1 MVYKLVIGNKG
12 KAWKVELDSEVLAG
26 KSLGDKVDG
35 KDLKAE
41 LEGYE
46 IEITGGTDTAGFP
59 LKSDVEGIG
68 LRRVLLTKGWGM
80 RDSRKGV
87 RIRKTVRGKTISE
100 KVTQINLKV
109 VKEGKKKLS
118 DIFPEQNTA
127 EQSSAVPLADGTTK
141 GKVAEPEKVKEV
153 KVEEKV
159 EAN

>member
-35 KDLKAE
+35 KDLKAD

-118 DIFPEQNTA
+118 DIFPEQNK
-127 EQSSAVPLADGTTK
+127 S
-141 GKVAEPEKVKEV
+141 PEVEKKIEEVKEEV
-153 KVEEKV
+153 KTEEK
-159 EAN
+159 

>member
-100 KVTQINLKV
+100 KVTQVNLKV

-118 DIFPEQNTA
+118 DIFPEQNKIEEPKAKGAKEEVKTEEKTA
-127 EQSSAVPLADGTTK
+127 ET
-141 GKVAEPEKVKEV
+141 
-153 KVEEKV
+153 
-159 EAN
+159 N

>member
-12 KAWKVELDSEVLAG
+12 KAWKLELDSEVLAG

-46 IEITGGTDTAGFP
+46 IEITGGTDIAGFP

-68 LRRVLLTKGWGM
+68 LKRVLLTKGWGM
-80 RDSRKGV
+80 HDSRKGV

-109 VKEGKKKLS
+109 VKEGKKKLG
-118 DIFPEQNTA
+118 DIFPEQNAPTP
-127 EQSSAVPLADGTTK
+127 Q
-141 GKVAEPEKVKEV
+141 KVKEV
-153 KVEEKV
+153 KVEEKAEENTA
-159 EAN
+159 EAV